1 MTSSTEKAQLVGEFS
16 EQDLR
21 QVQQM
26 IGTNPSI
33 VPLPLKA
40 FPSGCLRG
48 RGTFN
53 GDNVGVRAAD
63 ASGLPVHPTGPVL
76 DQQ

>member
-21 QVQQM
+21 QVPMNGWGQT
-26 IGTNPSI
+26 TNPSR
-33 VPLPLKA
+33 LKA
-40 FPSGCLRG
+40 FPPGCLRG

-53 GDNVGVRAAD
+53 GDNVGLRAAD
-63 ASGLPVHPTGPVL
+63 AGCLPVHPTGPVF